1 MFKKLKSLFV
11 VEEEGG
17 KPKKSA
23 NSNNAAEN
31 SEEEFVESVSQSV
44 DVQPTNVNVTA
55 DMTDKFM
62 DVLLG
67 SMEKNNLEGYDY
79 LEFKQVLQNLA
90 KMESLEEKRF
100 KSAFVM
106 AQTMQATPDHLIQ
119 TAQHYLT
126 ILKKEESK
134 FQNALAN
141 QKTRQINDRQEEVKL
156 LDQTILDKKKQIER
170 LQAEIAEHEKQHAA
184 AKEKLSNAAGKLE
197 STKLSFLKSYESLS
211 AQITADIEKM
221 SQYLK

>member
-17 KPKKSA
+17 KPKQTAKGNSEA
-23 NSNNAAEN
+23 NMP
-31 SEEEFVESVSQSV
+31 EEEFVEPTARPV

-67 SMEKNNLEGYDY
+67 SMEKNNLDGYDY

-90 KMESLEEKRF
+90 AMESLEEKRF

-119 TAQHYLT
+119 TAQHYLSV
-126 ILKKEESK
+126 LKKEESK
-134 FQNALAN
+134 FQNALAS
-141 QKTRQINDRQEEVKL
+141 QKTRQISDRQEEVKL

-170 LQAEIAEHEKQHAA
+170 LQAEIAEHEKQHAT